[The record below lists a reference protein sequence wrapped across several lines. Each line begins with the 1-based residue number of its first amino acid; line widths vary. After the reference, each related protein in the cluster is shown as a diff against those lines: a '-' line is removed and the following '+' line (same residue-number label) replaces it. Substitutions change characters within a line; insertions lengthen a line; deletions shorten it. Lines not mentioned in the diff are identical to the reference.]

1 MVVVEK
7 VVPEV
12 VVVVVPEIGHKEPLP
27 SPVDDTFLDLHALR
41 QSATIVAAS
50 NLSVQ
55 CVDLMMDALA
65 PRPEPINLH
74 S

>member
-1 MVVVEK
+1 MWW
-7 VVPEV
+7 P
-12 VVVVVPEIGHKEPLP
+12 VVVPEIGHREPPPPRLPLP

-41 QSATIVAAS
+41 QSAAIVAAS